1 MTTSIKTIAKA
12 VALTELSGVADSR
25 AKKLIEDFGSPEAVY
40 NASLAELSEY
50 HYIDESTYEV
60 LQSHEATVSQI
71 LSELDRCRQNGINLI
86 SIFDDQYPDRLKAVS
101 GPLLLYAQ
109 GNTALLSRDN
119 SVGFTGTREASEEAV
134 DWTRTIAADL
144 AAEDRVVISGG
155 ATGID
160 TAAHSGAL
168 DAAGKTISVLGTGI
182 DVPFPKEN
190 EQLFERIVDND
201 GLLLAQRRLGAGP
214 SRTGFLN
221 RNATLTGL
229 SHAVVVVATDGTG
242 GTMSTYSDAK
252 SQERLIFCPDPELQL
267 EPAAGIEQIAAEE
280 AIPIHRYE
288 EILANQDRFKNLTD
302 TDGTDS
308 VSSDTNRGQSSI
320 DDFTQ

>member
-12 VALTELSGVADSR
+12 VALTELSGIADSR
-25 AKKLIEDFGSPEAVY
+25 AKKLIDDFESPEAVY
-40 NASLAELSEY
+40 DASLSEFSEY
-50 HYIDESTYEV
+50 HYIDEATYEA
-60 LQSHEATVSQI
+60 LQSHEATVRQI
-71 LSELDRCRQNGINLI
+71 LSELDRCRQNGVDLI
-86 SIFDDQYPDRLKAVS
+86 PIFDDQYPDRLKNVS

-109 GNTALLSRDN
+109 GNTELLSRDD
-119 SVGFTGTREASEEAV
+119 SVGFTGTREASEEAT
-134 DWTRTIAADL
+134 DWTHKVAADL
-144 AAEDRVVISGG
+144 ATEDRVIISGG

-182 DVPFPKEN
+182 NVSFPEEN

-201 GLLLAQRRLGAGP
+201 GLLLSQRRLDAGP
-214 SRTGFLN
+214 SRSGFLN

-267 EPAAGIEQIAAEE
+267 EPVAGIEQIAAEE

-288 EILANQDRFKNLTD
+288 EILANQDRTKNST
-302 TDGTDS
+302 GTDEPDAD
-308 VSSDTNRGQSSI
+308 SSDIGRGQSSI
-320 DDFTQ
+320 DDFS